1 MNFIWLWLPARGLWF
16 AASMASMRSRQ
27 STCEDL
33 NARVEWRAFIAL
45 FSLFRAASSSSFTLM
60 ALVCA
65 AVDFSAAFLILF
77 RPFRVFLIS
86 AVALSIATISMLI
99 LLRAMFRFP
108 VRSV

>member
-45 FSLFRAASSSSFTLM
+45 FSSMIRGGEGGIKDYCWEKSSLLLESTPTACVDSRYQG
-60 ALVCA
+60 LVTFIHESL
-65 AVDFSAAFLILF
+65 VLTY
-77 RPFRVFLIS
+77 
-86 AVALSIATISMLI
+86 LSC
-99 LLRAMFRFP
+99 
-108 VRSV
+108 